1 MIAVLLFLLASP
13 LLELGDAQQT
23 GQTCSLSV
31 ERLIQLARGF
41 EAWKPSLET
50 WKELSLGNQAEHE
63 VTLKNVVVAAGK
75 VVVRLEE
82 VLELTN
88 VTSRQNV
95 LLQENIDIVKSR
107 LAIAAIFS
115 SVYMILS
122 AVYMVVYMII
132 YVKKC
137 VKKHQQRIKDEEI
150 EFMDQKL
157 QERRSKRRA
166 VARAKGGSAQ
176 QQ

>member
-13 LLELGDAQQT
+13 LLELGNAQQT
-23 GQTCSLSV
+23 VDEKLTQLGGWL
-31 ERLIQLARGF
+31 ER
-41 EAWKPSLET
+41 WKALT
-50 WKELSLGNQAEHE
+50 VTYQAEQE

-95 LLQENIDIVKSR
+95 LLQENIDIVKGR

-122 AVYMVVYMII
+122 SVYMVVYMII

-137 VKKHQQRIKDEEI
+137 VKKCQQRIKDEEI
-150 EFMDQKL
+150 ELMDQKL
-157 QERRSKRRA
+157 EERRSKRRA
-166 VARAKGGSAQ
+166 AARAKGAAQ

>member
-1 MIAVLLFLLASP
+1 M
-13 LLELGDAQQT
+13 
-23 GQTCSLSV
+23 
-31 ERLIQLARGF
+31 
-41 EAWKPSLET
+41 
-50 WKELSLGNQAEHE
+50 
-63 VTLKNVVVAAGK
+63 
-75 VVVRLEE
+75 RLEE

-95 LLQENIDIVKSR
+95 LLQENIDIVKGR

-137 VKKHQQRIKDEEI
+137 VKKHQQRIKEEEI
-150 EFMDQKL
+150 ELMDQKL
-157 QERRSKRRA
+157 LERGAKQRA
-166 VARAKGGSAQ
+166 AARATGSSAQ